1 MSRSIQEWMEL
12 QASKIGG
19 SPDMDNT
26 EVIEEIKGSSV
37 SVQHRD

>member
-19 SPDMDNT
+19 SLKKDNT
-26 EVIEEIKGSSV
+26 EVMEEIKESSI